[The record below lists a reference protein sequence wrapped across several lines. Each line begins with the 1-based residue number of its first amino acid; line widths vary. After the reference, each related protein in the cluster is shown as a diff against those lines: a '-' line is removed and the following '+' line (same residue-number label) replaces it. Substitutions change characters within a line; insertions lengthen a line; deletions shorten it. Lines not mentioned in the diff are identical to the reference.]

1 MIVSSLTKPTL
12 SEILSDAE
20 SNTLNITVNIGT
32 PPVSTTVCTH
42 DDILNRLKYT
52 YGTFRCCH
60 CDTWLE
66 FKAYFN
72 HFVSLN
78 SHEIG
83 RMYTALRAEYNPIEN
98 YNKSDITIAS
108 ASATHSYDRADDSAL
123 QETGKIVSDST
134 QLTNTVHGNIGV
146 MTNQSMINDEI
157 SMRISLNLTKIVV
170 DMFSDSELF

>member
-12 SEILSDAE
+12 SKILE
-20 SNTLNITVNIGT
+20 SVEQNTLGITVTIGESQ
-32 PPVSTTVCTH
+32 VTVCTH
-42 DDILNRLKYT
+42 DNILNRFKYT

-83 RMYTALRAEYNPIEN
+83 RMYTALVAEYNPIEN
-98 YNKSDITIAS
+98 YNKNDQTTTLTAT
-108 ASATHSYDRADDSAL
+108 THSYDRADDSAL
-123 QETGKIVSDST
+123 HETSKIVSDGT
-134 QLTNTVHGNIGV
+134 TITNITHGNIGV

-157 SMRISLNLTKIVV
+157 KMRIDLNLTKIVV